1 MFFSQSPYSLKPVPM
16 LQHSYEM
23 NHTAFRR
30 HFKGLATRYGA
41 LQVASLVDKT
51 GGEAEIGEQ
60 YEMHMKQLNND
71 GGIGGAKVGFEY
83 FDFHEKCRG
92 FHYGNI
98 SVLMELLRET
108 MDSFGTTVEI
118 DGVIQTKQNGI
129 LRINCMDCLDRT
141 NVAQSACAQIALQK
155 QLREEGFETD
165 LQNDR
170 STEWFNVLWADN
182 GDAIS
187 KQYSST
193 AALKGDYTRTRKR
206 NYRGAINDF
215 GLTLSRYYHNIVDDY
230 FSQAAIDF
238 LTGNVTSQVFEEF
251 ELNMMSSDPAISMEK
266 LRANAI
272 DTSTR
277 IVVIDQDEDF
287 IEGWI
292 LLSPQQPNTV
302 RTFPFEETVLLLT
315 NVALY
320 AVRFDWNME
329 KVSSFERV
337 HLQGLTGIT
346 RGTYIT
352 SILTSTQ
359 INENKNVGLMI
370 KYRPTKEDITRTNT
384 RSLRNTANSVEN
396 AENNPEK
403 SSNLIGRGLKDFMT
417 NRTTARDI
425 SSAPKILAF
434 KAIAA
439 RSSLASAGTQVS
451 SSEKEVVDNICHT
464 IEKAV
469 MANAELPHI
478 KYAMPAVT
486 TLSFIE
492 NQDIISLQEARKS
505 TGLLEQWGHML
516 KRLVWA

>member
-1 MFFSQSPYSLKPVPM
+1 
-16 LQHSYEM
+16 M

-30 HFKGLATRYGA
+30 HFKGLAARYGA

-118 DGVIQTKQNGI
+118 DGIIQTKQNGI
-129 LRINCMDCLDRT
+129 LRMNCMDCLDRT

-155 QLREEGFETD
+155 QLREEGVETD

-251 ELNMMSSDPAISMEK
+251 ELNMMSSDPAISIGK

-337 HLQGLTGIT
+337 HLHGLTGIT

-359 INENKNVGLMI
+359 IDENKNVGLMI

-396 AENNPEK
+396 AESNPEK
-403 SSNLIGRGLKDFMT
+403 SSNLIGRGLEDFMT

-469 MANAELPHI
+469 MANAELQHV
-478 KYAMPAVT
+478 KYPMPAVT
-486 TLSFIE
+486 KLSFIE